1 MGSVTRTE
9 IKQVVLW
16 SAAVM
21 LVTCLPYLFGILIT
35 PPGWHF
41 MGYVHNPDD
50 PNAYLAWARQAQE
63 GRLLLEDKFTTE
75 PQRALF
81 FNLFLLALGRGSA
94 LLHIPL
100 IWMYHI
106 ARVVGGFALLVMV
119 YLFAAMLSDRPAVR
133 HTAFFLAAFSSGFGW
148 LVVVLGGGSRG
159 LRPVDFNPTGLV
171 MPEAITF
178 LSIYLLPLFAL
189 SMALMV
195 SVIYLYLLSL
205 ERGRVRYALAGGIL
219 FGILANV
226 HTYDVITI
234 AGVLVVY
241 TVVEGVRR
249 KRFPAA
255 EALSGLVVGLFAVP
269 AVSWQWYVMQA
280 DAAYRQKAMTPTLS
294 LGLADHAVSYGIV
307 LLLALVGLPR
317 LVRAGRAGVLAVC
330 WLVVGW
336 MAFMWGPFPFQR
348 KLAEGLH
355 IPMCGAAAVGLIEVL
370 LPRLG
375 RVRGETEAGGD
386 ARKKSNSARAWVIA
400 AVIGFSALSN
410 VAFVRVNLMD
420 LVTNNQRQLQHAM
433 PPFYLTD
440 DDLQA
445 MRWLADNTDRNDTV
459 LASPWIANY
468 IPGQSGNRVL
478 AGHWA
483 ETIGFADLLADV
495 VRPFYDSRTSV
506 EDRRMIL
513 RRYPIRIVYFGPWER
528 LLTGGDPLP
537 PMPELQQAYANN
549 QVTLYRVL
557 R

>member
-1 MGSVTRTE
+1 MGNITRAE
-9 IKQVVLW
+9 LKQVVLW
-16 SAAVM
+16 SAAIM
-21 LVTCLPYLFGILIT
+21 LLTCLPYIFGILIT

-50 PNAYLAWARQAQE
+50 PNAYMAWARQAQE
-63 GRLLLEDKFTTE
+63 GRLLLENKFTAE

-106 ARVVGGFALLVMV
+106 ARLVSGFALLVLV
-119 YLFAAMLSDRPAVR
+119 YFFAAMVSDRPLVR
-133 HTAFFLAAFSSGFGW
+133 YTAFFLTAFSSGFGW
-148 LVVVLGGGSRG
+148 LVVLLGGGSRG
-159 LRPVDFNPTGLV
+159 LRPVDFNPVGLV

-178 LSIYLLPLFAL
+178 LSLYLLPLFAF

-195 SVIYLYLLSL
+195 SVIYLYILSL

-226 HTYDVITI
+226 HTYDVITV
-234 AGVLVVY
+234 AGLLVVY
-241 TVVEGVRR
+241 TVVEGIRR
-249 KRFPAA
+249 KRLPVA
-255 EALSGLVVGLFAVP
+255 EALNGLTIGVFAVP
-269 AVSWQWYVMQA
+269 ATAWQWYVIQA
-280 DAAYRQKAMTPTLS
+280 DVAYRQKAMTPTLS

-317 LVRAGRAGVLAVC
+317 LVRARRAGVLAAC

-336 MAFMWGPFPFQR
+336 IAFMWGPFPFQR

-355 IPMCGAAAVGLIEVL
+355 IPMCAAAAVALVEGFLS
-370 LPRLG
+370 RLG
-375 RVRGETEAGGD
+375 RAGGE
-386 ARKKSNSARAWVIA
+386 RKAQGDVREKSMRSQAWIIA
-400 AVIGFSALSN
+400 AAIGFSTLSN
-410 VAFVRVNLMD
+410 VAFVRLNLND
-420 LVTNNQRQLQHAM
+420 LVTNNNRQLQHAM
-433 PPFYLTD
+433 PPFYLAD

-445 MRWLADNTDRNDTV
+445 MRWLANNTNRDDTV

-483 ETIGFADLLADV
+483 ETIGFADLLANV
-495 VRPFYDSRTSV
+495 VRPFYDSNTSV
-506 EDRRMIL
+506 EDRRLIL
-513 RRYPIRIVYFGPWER
+513 RRYPISIVYFGPWER
-528 LLTGGDPLP
+528 LLTGGEPLP
-537 PMPELQQAYANN
+537 HMPELKQVYTNG